1 MARARDHVIAAEG
14 DLIVQRDPERP
25 SGRLLR
31 QGDMDA
37 SYVDLADARHLEF
50 DYLRWARL
58 ILRSFGARRVLHVGG
73 AACALPRALLA
84 VDSGSRHEVFELDER
99 VVRFAR
105 EYLGLRRQPGLRV
118 RIGDGRATLARR
130 ADLST
135 DAVVIDAFVGARVP
149 RHLVTREALAD
160 CARIAPL
167 TLVNVVDTSGWR
179 DARAVAAGLV
189 DAYAHVAALGPSTR
203 RGGNVVL
210 FGAATEPR
218 YRQLEDLAAADA
230 SPARLMPAGDLAGA
244 AAWRDQPTARSSAAK
259 RSA

>member
-1 MARARDHVIAAEG
+1 MARARDHVVAVDG
-14 DLIVQRDPERP
+14 DLVVQRDPQRP

-84 VDSGSRHEVFELDER
+84 EDSESRHEVIELDER
-99 VVRFAR
+99 MVQFAR
-105 EYLGLRRQPGLRV
+105 EHLGLRRQPGLRLRV
-118 RIGDGRATLARR
+118 SDGRAALARR
-130 ADLST
+130 ADGS
-135 DAVVIDAFVGARVP
+135 AEAIVIDAFIGARVP

-160 CARIAPL
+160 CARVAPL

-189 DAYAHVAALGPSTR
+189 DAYPHVAALGPGTR

-210 FGAATEPR
+210 FGVATQPR
-218 YRQLEDLAAADA
+218 YRQLEGLAAADA
-230 SPARLMPAGDLAGA
+230 SPARLIPATDLAGA
-244 AAWRDQPTARSSAAK
+244 AAWRDQPTSAV
-259 RSA
+259 